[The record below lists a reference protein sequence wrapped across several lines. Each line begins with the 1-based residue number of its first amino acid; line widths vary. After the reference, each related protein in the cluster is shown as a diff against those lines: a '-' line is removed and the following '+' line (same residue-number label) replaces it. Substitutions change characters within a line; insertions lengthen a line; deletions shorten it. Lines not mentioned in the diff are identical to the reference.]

1 MNRREVLST
10 LASIVPAGVT
20 ATAAVVP
27 VTEPSA
33 MLAVLSCEHQ
43 LTASAIYLTQEHWQ
57 RLREETPGLPPLVIL
72 SPGMRLKIIDAK
84 GAKCES

>member
-27 VTEPSA
+27 ETEPSA

-43 LTASAIYLTQEHWQ
+43 MAASAIYLTQEHW
-57 RLREETPGLPPLVIL
+57 RKLREETTGLPPLVIL
-72 SPGMRLKIIDAK
+72 SPGMKLEVIDAK
-84 GAKCES
+84 GVTCES